1 MDKKA
6 TTREYTLTV
15 KKTIYE
21 RLDAT
26 TKTVYKKRGDKMVV
40 QPHTYEKLMEGKKVE
55 WTVNAGMGMYATVEF
70 DISHFQSEAEVSAVT
85 VTREKISLK

>member
-1 MDKKA
+1 MAKQTSFKD
-6 TTREYTLTV
+6 YTLTV

-21 RLDAT
+21 RLDAR

-55 WTVNAGMGMYATVEF
+55 WLVNAGMGMYASVEF
-70 DISHFQSEAEVSAVT
+70 DISHFSEAEVSAIT
-85 VTREKISLK
+85 VTKEKISLK